1 MRYSELIGILTT
13 LILIKITY
21 PFTKYLYISAKN
33 KLRDLIMY
41 PRQNR
46 RYINDEQF
54 LKRGGYIA
62 GLVNDG
68 NTCFMNSVF
77 QSLASSREL
86 LEFLDSM
93 VENYGG
99 EKRDLA
105 FSATLLELL
114 GRLNMRYGRERP
126 YFKTNKI
133 LKTMSNGP
141 NRNIILGYDQEDA
154 QEFFQQILADLE
166 KNVKLVKRQEKEEEG
181 KEEDGDNNNEK
192 ERKGKANKNSK
203 RRKRKAKND
212 GAGHDDDNV
221 DEKKE
226 QSTKKPVHVSVDE
239 LPNDALLGHENL
251 DKVGV
256 VYVPTEQIEPNL
268 VSSEEKKFYT
278 PFELITPLDGMTAER
293 IGCLNCGENGGIRY
307 SVFSGLSLNLP
318 SESLNAPTVK
328 LSSLLDEW
336 IKPEIIEGVEC
347 NRCSLVAIRERLQQ
361 QLETK
366 GDDMPKKLA
375 VAIENRIAKLDEV
388 LSKPAVDGDDY
399 KRLQTENMVHKVSKT
414 KQILMSRPPPL
425 LSIHIN
431 RSVFDPRTFAIRKNN
446 ARVLF
451 KLWLNLDRWCC
462 SPSEVN
468 LDARLPMSKK
478 VVSPS
483 ESSEDEAI
491 GGEYYSR
498 LHHKFE
504 QEFEDSDDE
513 DDDDDE
519 DDEEDMDVDFSS
531 MRRRDNPNYD
541 PLNSPLDED
550 ENEYDEDFSDGSSEG
565 DYIEE
570 TDALGN
576 TIRRRR
582 VPEVNGND
590 TKGLS
595 VGRDGQVSFNKSRSS
610 SLSSVEG
617 GGSLDRMENINS
629 EEEDEVED
637 EDEVEG
643 REQAIATGV
652 DTGAA
657 LQKESDSEVEDNASS
672 VGTSDVSP
680 SPPPPALSPAFQPPA
695 NPTPLTYALRSVIVH
710 YGTHNYGHYIAFR
723 KYRGYWWRI
732 SDETVYIVNEEE
744 VLSTPGVFML
754 FYEYDYD
761 EETGKMRRDV
771 DPSPEDI
778 EISVSSE
785 QQPLNEKAELVVDN
799 HVSSNDGEPVEA
811 SPEAGVNEVTDA
823 I

>member
-1 MRYSELIGILTT
+1 
-13 LILIKITY
+13 
-21 PFTKYLYISAKN
+21 
-33 KLRDLIMY
+33 MY

-181 KEEDGDNNNEK
+181 KEEEGEDNNEK

-203 RRKRKAKND
+203 RRKRKAKNNGD
-212 GAGHDDDNV
+212 GHDGDNV

-226 QSTKKPVHVSVDE
+226 QSTKRPVHISADE

-388 LSKPAVDGDDY
+388 LSKPAVDDDDY

-462 SPSEVN
+462 SPSEIN

-478 VVSPS
+478 VVSLS

-531 MRRRDNPNYD
+531 IRRRDNPNYD

-582 VPEVNGND
+582 VPEVNGNG
-590 TKGLS
+590 TKGPS
-595 VGRDGQVSFNKSRSS
+595 VEKDGQVSFNKSRSS
-610 SLSSVEG
+610 SLSSVG
-617 GGSLDRMENINS
+617 GGSSMDRMENINS

-643 REQAIATGV
+643 REHAIATGV

-657 LQKESDSEVEDNASS
+657 LQKESDSEVEDNASG
-672 VGTSDVSP
+672 VGTSDVSPSPSP

-785 QQPLNEKAELVVDN
+785 QQPLNEKTELVVDD
-799 HVSSNDGEPVEA
+799 HVSSNDGESVEA

-823 I
+823 VQT

>member
-1 MRYSELIGILTT
+1 
-13 LILIKITY
+13 
-21 PFTKYLYISAKN
+21 
-33 KLRDLIMY
+33 MY

-46 RYINDEQF
+46 RYVNDEQF

-86 LEFLDSM
+86 MEFLDSM
-93 VENYGG
+93 IVNYSG
-99 EKRDLA
+99 EGQTQKQDLA
-105 FSATLLELL
+105 FSVSLLELL
-114 GRLNMRYGRERP
+114 QKLNMRYGRERP

-141 NRNIILGYDQEDA
+141 NKNIILGYDQEDA

-166 KNVKLVKRQEKEEEG
+166 KNVKLVKKKEQEQEDNGDNDEKE
-181 KEEDGDNNNEK
+181 
-192 ERKGKANKNSK
+192 NKVDKNTAK
-203 RRKRKAKND
+203 RRKRRAKN
-212 GAGHDDDNV
+212 GNDDDN
-221 DEKKE
+221 DNEDKKKE
-226 QSTKKPVHVSVDE
+226 QSTKPVHVSEDE

-268 VSSEEKKFYT
+268 VSSEEKRFYT

-318 SESLNAPTVK
+318 SESLNSPTVK
-328 LSSLLDEW
+328 LSGLLDEW

-366 GDDMPKKLA
+366 RDDMPKKLA

-388 LSKPAVDGDDY
+388 LSKPAVDDDDY

-462 SPSEVN
+462 SPSEIN

-478 VVSPS
+478 VVSPQ

-504 QEFEDSDDE
+504 QEFEDSDE
-513 DDDDDE
+513 EEDDE
-519 DDEEDMDVDFSS
+519 DEEDDDMDVDFSS

-541 PLNSPLDED
+541 PLNGSLGED
-550 ENEYDEDFSDGSSEG
+550 EEEEEDDDDDFSATSDGSSEE

-582 VPEVNGND
+582 VPEVKSNG
-590 TKGLS
+590 LE
-595 VGRDGQVSFNKSRSS
+595 GRISSNKSRSS

-617 GGSLDRMENINS
+617 GDSMDRMENINS

-637 EDEVEG
+637 EEDEEEEKDG
-643 REQAIATGV
+643 NDAMERREQATTTGV

-657 LQKESDSEVEDNASS
+657 PQRESESEVEDGASEIEN
-672 VGTSDVSP
+672 SDV
-680 SPPPPALSPAFQPPA
+680 PPPALSPAFQPPA

-761 EETGKMRRDV
+761 EETGQMRRDV

-778 EISVSSE
+778 EISVNSE
-785 QQPLNEKAELVVDN
+785 QQPFNEKTELVVDN
-799 HVSSNDGEPVEA
+799 HASSNAGESAEA
-811 SPEAGVNEVTDA
+811 TPEAGVNETTAA
-823 I
+823 IQT